1 MNRFPTS
8 IRFCICSTS
17 TTHLLLEDVDARLSV
32 GSLAGDGG
40 DVGPVEQ
47 VDDVH
52 HGDGLQWP
60 RLVIVCADKIAGR
73 WKSSA
78 SETHLVELSKFYTVR
93 CTLTFT
99 IFGEGTYKDTIIK
112 SSFNSPLVK
121 VL

>member
-1 MNRFPTS
+1 MGQCEDDIKIPTS
-8 IRFCICSTS
+8 
-17 TTHLLLEDVDARLSV
+17 THLLLEDIDARLSV

-52 HGDGLQWP
+52 HGDGLQWA

-78 SETHLVELSKFYTVR
+78 SETHLVELSKFYTV
-93 CTLTFT
+93 
-99 IFGEGTYKDTIIK
+99 
-112 SSFNSPLVK
+112 VH
-121 VL
+121 

>member
-1 MNRFPTS
+1 M
-8 IRFCICSTS
+8 
-17 TTHLLLEDVDARLSV
+17 LEDVDARLSV

-47 VDDVH
+47 VDNVH
-52 HGDGLQWP
+52 HGDGLQWA

-78 SETHLVELSKFYTVR
+78 SETHLVELSKFYTVVHR
-93 CTLTFT
+93 YSQYLEKAPT
-99 IFGEGTYKDTIIK
+99 KDTIIN
-112 SSFNSPLVK
+112 SSLNSPSVK